1 MPVQI
6 AFLTGLCAALTLL
19 SAAAGAVDC
28 IEDGPCS
35 IAEGSYHYAMPL
47 DGSAAMPVIVH
58 FHGYGSSGAAAL
70 RNAPV
75 VEAATARGYI
85 FVALDG
91 TPGPLAPQRNDWS
104 VRDGTPPWRDEA
116 GFARAVLEDLAQR
129 HAVDRNR
136 VLMTGF
142 SRGGSMVWDIACH
155 DPTGFA
161 AFAPASGAFWRPL
174 PETCS
179 GPVKLLHHHGWSD
192 KVVPIEGRQI
202 PGLPIRQGDV
212 FAGMGVLRE
221 AAGLGDDLPQ
231 SFSFEGDTLCRLW
244 MDEALRLCLHP
255 GGHSP
260 PPGWMDQVLDWFER
274 QAPAG

>member
-1 MPVQI
+1 MPSELNDP
-6 AFLTGLCAALTLL
+6 A
-19 SAAAGAVDC
+19 
-28 IEDGPCS
+28 
-35 IAEGSYHYAMPL
+35 
-47 DGSAAMPVIVH
+47 PVIVH

-70 RNAPV
+70 GNAQV
-75 VEAATARGYI
+75 VEAATARGYV
-85 FVALDG
+85 FVALNG

-104 VRDGTPPWRDEA
+104 VRDGTPPWRDEGA
-116 GFARAVLEDLAQR
+116 FARAVLDDLAQR
-129 HAVDRNR
+129 YAVDRKR

-155 DPTGFA
+155 DPAGIA

-174 PETCS
+174 PEGCS

-192 KVVPIEGRQI
+192 RVVPIEGRQI

-212 FAGMGVLRE
+212 FAGMQILRE
-221 AAGLGDDLPQ
+221 AAGLADDVPQ
-231 SFSFEGDTLCRLW
+231 SFAVEGDTLCRIW

-274 QAPAG
+274 QEPAG

>member
-1 MPVQI
+1 MSLRNTLSIGV
-6 AFLTGLCAALTLL
+6 CAALALL
-19 SAAAGAVDC
+19 STASAALDC
-28 IEDGPCS
+28 IEGGPCS
-35 IAEGSYHYAMPL
+35 IAEGSYHYAMPEGEL
-47 DGSAAMPVIVH
+47 PAMPVILH

-70 RNAPV
+70 RNASV
-75 VEAATARGYI
+75 VEAATQRGYL

-116 GFARAVLEDLAQR
+116 GFARAVLEDLAR
-129 HAVDRNR
+129 RYEIDRDR

-155 DPTGFA
+155 DPAGFT

-174 PETCS
+174 PEACS
-179 GPVKLLHHHGWSD
+179 GPVKLLHHHGWTD

-212 FAGMGVLRE
+212 FTGMQVLRK
-221 AAGLGDDLPQ
+221 AAGLDDDLPQ
-231 SFSFEGDTLCRLW
+231 TFAIEGDTRCRLW

-260 PPGWMDQVLDWFER
+260 PPGWIDQVLDWFER

>member
-1 MPVQI
+1 MSWR
-6 AFLTGLCAALTLL
+6 AALLTGVCAALTLL
-19 SAAAGAVDC
+19 SAAAAAVDC
-28 IEDGPCS
+28 VEGEPCS
-35 IAEGSYHYAMPL
+35 IAKGSYHYAIPANR
-47 DGSAAMPVIVH
+47 SAAMPVILH

-75 VEAATARGYI
+75 AEAATARGYI

-116 GFARAVLEDLAQR
+116 GFARAVLDDLAR
-129 HAVDRNR
+129 RYAIDRTR

-155 DPTGFA
+155 DPAGFT

-174 PETCS
+174 PEACS

-212 FAGMGVLRE
+212 FAGMGILRE
-221 AAGLGDDLPQ
+221 AAGLGDDLLQ
-231 SFSFEGDTLCRLW
+231 SFAVEGDTLCRLW

-255 GGHSP
+255 GGHTP
-260 PPGWMDQVLDWFER
+260 PSGWIDQVLDWFER
-274 QAPAG
+274 KAPAG

>member
-1 MPVQI
+1 MPVRNS
-6 AFLTGLCAALTLL
+6 FLTALCAVLTLL

-28 IEDGPCS
+28 IEGGTCS
-35 IAEGSYHYAMPL
+35 IAQGSYHYAMPS

-70 RNAPV
+70 RNAQV
-75 VEAATARGYI
+75 VEAATARGYV
-85 FVALDG
+85 FVALNG

-104 VRDGTPPWRDEA
+104 VRDGTPPWRDEGA
-116 GFARAVLEDLAQR
+116 FARAVLDDLAQR
-129 HAVDRNR
+129 YAVDRKR

-155 DPTGFA
+155 DPAGFA

-179 GPVKLLHHHGWSD
+179 GPVRLLHHHGWSD
-192 KVVPIEGRQI
+192 KVVPMEGRRI

-221 AAGLGDDLPQ
+221 ASGLSDDLPQ
-231 SFSFEGDTLCRLW
+231 SFSFEGETLCRLW

-260 PPGWMDQVLDWFER
+260 PPGWMNHVLDWFER